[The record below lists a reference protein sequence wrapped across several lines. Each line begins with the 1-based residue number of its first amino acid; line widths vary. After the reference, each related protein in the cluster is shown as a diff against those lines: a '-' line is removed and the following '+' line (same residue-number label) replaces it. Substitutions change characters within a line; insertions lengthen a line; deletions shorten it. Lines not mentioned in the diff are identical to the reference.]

1 MEITR
6 IPAQWERKKTRIAIY
21 CRVSTKMEEQED
33 SLEMQ
38 REAYLPLIRLHSGWE
53 LVGVYSD
60 NLSGLIAEKRPK
72 FMQMINDALEGKI
85 DRILCKSISRFSR
98 NVAECKKYTDMLRL
112 KNVAVEFEKEHLST
126 DDPAS
131 SFLFSLMSTISE
143 NESRSI
149 SENIRW
155 GYRERFKRG
164 EYNLGP
170 HRILGYDSFAGKL
183 VPNID
188 AWIVRSIFQ
197 QYAEG
202 MSLKNIEKGLAEE
215 GVLTRNGT
223 PLSLGGIGYML
234 RNETYRGDK
243 LLRKTPPRDLIT
255 KRPMPNKRY
264 ESKYLKDDHEAIVDE
279 KTWIAVQTR
288 IKENRELMK
297 AVGHLGGRP
306 HFLYGKI
313 FCAACGNPM
322 TRRTYIDRKGVK
334 YKAWVCRDR
343 LHGQKGN
350 GCSMKIVKEADLYAE
365 ICLQLGWERFDEERF
380 RGGVERVDV
389 GMEGIRIVRKK
400 YGQEAFEFR
409 DNAIVVTIPLNK
421 LDLGN
426 TPQVTD
432 GEHDATNNYTARGDW
447 YEPSQTNPTAEIRS
461 ILP

>member
-183 VPNID
+183 VPNND
-188 AWIVRSIFQ
+188 AWIVRTIFQ
-197 QYAEG
+197 QYADG
-202 MSLKNIEKGLAEE
+202 TSLKNIEKGLAEK

-223 PLSLGGIGYML
+223 PLSLGGIGYIL

-243 LLRKTPPRDLIT
+243 LLRKSPSKDLIT
-255 KRPMPNKRY
+255 RRPLPGVEC
-264 ESKYLKDDHEAIVDE
+264 ESRYLKDDHEAIVDD
-279 KTWIAVQTR
+279 KTWTAVQAR
-288 IKENRELMK
+288 IRENANLTK
-297 AVGHLGGRP
+297 VVGHLGGRP

-313 FCAACGNPM
+313 FCTDCGNPM
-322 TRRTYIDRKGVK
+322 TRRTYTDRKGEK

-350 GCSMKIVKEADLYAE
+350 GCGMRIVKETELCAE
-365 ICLQLGWERFDEERF
+365 ICQQLEWGYFDEERF
-380 RGGVERVDV
+380 RVEVKRLDV
-389 GMEGIRIVRKK
+389 EMEGIRIVRKK
-400 YGQEAFEFR
+400 FGQGAFEFR
-409 DNAIVVTIPLNK
+409 DNAIVVTIPFNK
-421 LDLGN
+421 LDLGD
-426 TPQVTD
+426 TPQVTA

-447 YEPSQTNPTAEIRS
+447 HGPSQTNPTAEIRG